1 MILKR
6 QCLYNYYKLLHSPKQ
21 PFYGNAGYTTRLLPR
36 SKSVLVTLDCHKIA
50 TSPTGQLGGRNGKRT
65 NIWLAWLQWQREVG
79 RVGQPD
85 EEDEVRETM
94 RDLFI
99 VIVLLI
105 ENCLEAAT

>member
-1 MILKR
+1 MA
-6 QCLYNYYKLLHSPKQ
+6 S
-21 PFYGNAGYTTRLLPR
+21 
-36 SKSVLVTLDCHKIA
+36 LV
-50 TSPTGQLGGRNGKRT
+50 
-65 NIWLAWLQWQREVG
+65 
-79 RVGQPD
+79 RVGEEMGGGVRQPD